1 MLHVKVQTTR
11 SSILFSFGVCVKPR
25 DEEKQCCFF
34 FPCDCLRNAPPAK
47 GTDLPLATSFPVSSG
62 RDGPRMKARVTA
74 GARKQDRQ
82 CWECKDEPSASS
94 CSWGSARAGPG
105 RLSCQG
111 GGSTRQVRAGPPP
124 PTSTHTTAGSDPGF
138 PSYVLPFLQPR
149 TWQSNPG
156 CTCPV
161 STGIR
166 ERPACCRQA
175 WGLAEVQWAATGP
188 ELPYKESQ
196 PIRRTSLQ
204 PSGSRRVFEGAQYIV
219 SILNRL
225 CCDRANCICS
235 VK

>member
-1 MLHVKVQTTR
+1 MSREGGPEDPESAREAAPDQQQLHMLDSRLQHKSQAVLHIAARSCQQPPWKVCCNMLHVKVQTTR

-124 PTSTHTTAGSDPGF
+124 PTSTRTTAGSDPGF
-138 PSYVLPFLQPR
+138 PSHVLPFLQPR
-149 TWQSNPG
+149 SWQSNPG

-175 WGLAEVQWAATGP
+175 
-188 ELPYKESQ
+188 
-196 PIRRTSLQ
+196 
-204 PSGSRRVFEGAQYIV
+204 
-219 SILNRL
+219 
-225 CCDRANCICS
+225 
-235 VK
+235 

>member
-94 CSWGSARAGPG
+94 CSWAAPGQGRAGCPARGVAQQGRSVQAHLHPPAPTQLQALILVSHPMCCPFCSRGPG
-105 RLSCQG
+105 SQTQAAPALSPLG
-111 GGSTRQVRAGPPP
+111 
-124 PTSTHTTAGSDPGF
+124 
-138 PSYVLPFLQPR
+138 
-149 TWQSNPG
+149 
-156 CTCPV
+156 
-161 STGIR
+161 
-166 ERPACCRQA
+166 
-175 WGLAEVQWAATGP
+175 
-188 ELPYKESQ
+188 
-196 PIRRTSLQ
+196 
-204 PSGSRRVFEGAQYIV
+204 
-219 SILNRL
+219 
-225 CCDRANCICS
+225 
-235 VK
+235 